1 MKKTLT
7 ILLLIILPFTGF
19 TQEKQVYESITYI
32 NDVSVSEIPRFVEL
46 FKKFTDMSMGENRT
60 MTGEWVFRH
69 WYGSGHT
76 FTIASQYN
84 SMEDYLVDSDLAND
98 NIRAKIKATTGKKEQ
113 EALMAE
119 WSELAAFWNNH
130 TDEIRIANAT
140 TGFYYKEDVNFDVPF
155 VMSVGRYN
163 SSGDWADMGNAFFDW
178 AIAPDVDSGAS
189 IAGGV
194 SYHYMGSGPDVEV
207 WSCYNSLVDFATAVT
222 ADRTDTDKSKAGRTA
237 FWSLADGAHEDQIYL
252 HIGHVDMDKGV
263 FDLAG
268 ADR

>member
-1 MKKTLT
+1 MKKTVT
-7 ILLLIILPFTGF
+7 ILLLAILPFTGF

-84 SMEDYLVDSDLAND
+84 NMEDYLVDSDLAND

-119 WSELAAFWNNH
+119 WSELLAFWNNH

-155 VMSVGRYN
+155 LVMRITLYESYQ
-163 SSGDWADMGNAFFDW
+163 AF
-178 AIAPDVDSGAS
+178 
-189 IAGGV
+189 
-194 SYHYMGSGPDVEV
+194 Y
-207 WSCYNSLVDFATAVT
+207 
-222 ADRTDTDKSKAGRTA
+222 
-237 FWSLADGAHEDQIYL
+237 
-252 HIGHVDMDKGV
+252 
-263 FDLAG
+263 
-268 ADR
+268 